1 MPGYKKYAKK
11 GYANAKKYVK
21 KRYAPK
27 GKVNIVKIARDVQK
41 IQRSLNV
48 EHKHIDY
55 QFGANAGPG
64 KFFPTRDAPI
74 ILPIPVPARGTGY
87 NQRVGNQI
95 RVVHMTSKMEFEFR
109 NTSDK
114 VSSVTCRAQILWAKN
129 SDDVPDIT
137 QLYELDANGHY
148 TPLSMANT
156 QEWNKFKWVKA
167 LAMTAKNVDRVN
179 RYNQSNP
186 QADTTTSGDVI
197 DVTQPSNVP
206 LNQIRK
212 YMSKQTK
219 CSTLISFKNGT
230 DLVEQ
235 YKPYFLLRSDVQ
247 ENTNVLLNDHDPVA
261 VSGIIRMTYVD
272 N

>member
-1 MPGYKKYAKK
+1 MGAYKRYAKK
-11 GYANAKKYVK
+11 GYTNAKKYVK

-48 EHKHIDY
+48 EHKHLDY
-55 QFGANAGPG
+55 QFGATTGPG

-74 ILPIPVPARGTGY
+74 IIAIPTPVRGTGF

-95 RVVHMTSKMEFEFR
+95 RIVHMTSKMEFEFR

-114 VSSVTCRAQILWAKN
+114 VSSVTCRAQILYAKN

-137 QLYELDANGHY
+137 QLYDLDSNGHY

-167 LAMTAKNVDRVN
+167 LAMTSKNIDRVN
-179 RYNQSNP
+179 RYNQSNS
-186 QADTTTSGDVI
+186 QADTSTLGDTV
-197 DVTQPSNVP
+197 DVTDPSNVP

-212 YMSKQTK
+212 YQNKQTK

-230 DLVEQ
+230 DEVEQ
-235 YKPYFLLRSDVQ
+235 YKPYLLLRSDVQ
-247 ENTNVLLNDHDPVA
+247 ENSNPLLNDFDPIA